1 MNIFVAQ
8 LPGRLNEAVL
18 ESLFAKF
25 GTVESVR
32 IVYDRVTGQSKKY
45 GFVTMANEEEGQ
57 KAIDALNDF
66 EIDGK
71 KIVVKKAEPPKKSF
85 KIRM

>member
-8 LPGRLNEAVL
+8 LPSRVNEAIL

-25 GTVESVR
+25 GAVESARV
-32 IVYDRVTGQSKKY
+32 IYDRVTGQSKKY
-45 GFVTMANEEEGQ
+45 GFVTMPNDEEAQ
-57 KAIDALNDF
+57 KAIDALNDS

>member
-1 MNIFVAQ
+1 MDLFVAQ
-8 LPGRLNEAVL
+8 LPSRVNEAIL

-25 GTVESVR
+25 GKVDSAKV
-32 IVYDRVTGQSKKY
+32 VYDRVTGESKKY
-45 GFVTMANEEEGQ
+45 GFVSMPDDIQAQ
-57 KAIDALNDF
+57 AAIDALNDF

-71 KIVVKKAEPPKKSF
+71 KIVVKKADPPKKSF

>member
-1 MNIFVAQ
+1 MNLFVAQ
-8 LPGRLNEAVL
+8 LPSRLNEAML
-18 ESLFAKF
+18 EALFAKF
-25 GTVESVR
+25 GAVESAR

-45 GFVTMANEEEGQ
+45 GFVTMTNDAEAE
-57 KAIDALNDF
+57 KAIEALNDF

>member
-8 LPGRLNEAVL
+8 LPSRVNEAIL

-25 GTVESVR
+25 GAVESARV
-32 IVYDRVTGQSKKY
+32 VYDRVTGQSKKY
-45 GFVTMANEEEGQ
+45 GFVTMPNDEEAQ
-57 KAIDALNDF
+57 KAIDALNDS
-66 EIDGK
+66 EVDGK
-71 KIVVKKAEPPKKSF
+71 KIVVKKAEPPKPTF

>member
-8 LPGRLNEAVL
+8 LPSRVNEAIL

-25 GTVESVR
+25 GAVESARV
-32 IVYDRVTGQSKKY
+32 VYDRVTGQSKKY
-45 GFVTMANEEEGQ
+45 GFVTMPNDEEAQ
-57 KAIDALNDF
+57 KAIDTLNDT

>member
-8 LPGRLNEAVL
+8 LPSKVNEAML
-18 ESLFAKF
+18 ESLFGKF
-25 GTVESVR
+25 GTVESARV
-32 IVYDRVTGQSKKY
+32 VYDRVTGQSKKY
-45 GFVTMANEEEGQ
+45 GFVSMPNDAEAQ
-57 KAIDALNDF
+57 MAIDALNDF

>member
-1 MNIFVAQ
+1 MDLFVAQ
-8 LPGRLNEAVL
+8 LPSRVNEAIL

-25 GTVESVR
+25 GKVDSAKV
-32 IVYDRVTGQSKKY
+32 VYDRVTGESKKY
-45 GFVTMANEEEGQ
+45 GFVSMPDDTQAQ
-57 KAIDALNDF
+57 AAIDALNDF